1 MNKLHELDLALISTV
16 RSIDQLENGLLDI
29 LRNVIVI
36 HDLEPDSS
44 QVFNFEIV
52 RSEGSALNIT

>member
-1 MNKLHELDLALISTV
+1 MNKLHELDLALKSTV

-29 LRNVIVI
+29 RRNLVVI

-44 QVFNFEIV
+44 QVFQ
-52 RSEGSALNIT
+52 

>member
-1 MNKLHELDLALISTV
+1 MNKLHELDLALTSTV

-44 QVFNFEIV
+44 QVFQF
-52 RSEGSALNIT
+52 

>member
-29 LRNVIVI
+29 LRNVVVI

-44 QVFNFEIV
+44 QVFQY
-52 RSEGSALNIT
+52 

>member
-1 MNKLHELDLALISTV
+1 MNKLHELDLALKSTV

-29 LRNVIVI
+29 RRNLVVI

-44 QVFNFEIV
+44 QVFQFV

>member
-1 MNKLHELDLALISTV
+1 MNKLHELDLALKSTV

-29 LRNVIVI
+29 LRNLVVI

-44 QVFNFEIV
+44 QVFQ
-52 RSEGSALNIT
+52 

>member
-1 MNKLHELDLALISTV
+1 MNKLRELDLALKSTV

-29 LRNVIVI
+29 LRNLVVI

-44 QVFNFEIV
+44 QLFQ
-52 RSEGSALNIT
+52 

>member
-1 MNKLHELDLALISTV
+1 MNKLHELDLAFISTV

-29 LRNVIVI
+29 LRNVVVI

-44 QVFNFEIV
+44 QVFQF
-52 RSEGSALNIT
+52 

>member
-1 MNKLHELDLALISTV
+1 MNKLHELDLALKSTV

-29 LRNVIVI
+29 LRNVVVI

-44 QVFNFEIV
+44 QV
-52 RSEGSALNIT
+52 LQ